1 MKQHIMKQRIAR
13 NTFTVFSANI
23 LQAALGFSVAAF
35 IAAVFGSA
43 GEVDAFFIAAP
54 LPILIGQ
61 FTLSVSLVGIMP
73 HYQRLCERQ
82 GRDKALQEIAPLFW
96 TWSLIALFIG
106 ALGFFATEPIA
117 RALAP
122 GFEGER
128 LTLLVKYLRW
138 AMLAT
143 PFISAA
149 GFLQALENAD
159 GHFFRPA
166 FARPL
171 ITTFAFGALVTMFSD
186 AGLEP
191 FFVGLFVGAL
201 LTCLWQFLE
210 VRSFGSLP
218 LTIRGVSNTWRTV
231 RSAALSMAFARGMG
245 QGSELALQIIASLAA
260 AGVVATYG
268 FSFKIAAIPLMLSV
282 SMALALFPAQSAA
295 YAKDDPAESMRILW
309 RGVNAL
315 TILGAFFGGFFYV
328 WAEPLVILLYERGD
342 FNPALTTEVAQ
353 TIRIFS
359 LGLIVISA
367 NNAIANGFWAAQRMK
382 ERIIIE
388 AIAIGILLLV
398 AALTIQSLGPVG
410 LAVAFVA
417 QYIFLF
423 FVGLWL
429 LERNRDASRSH
440 TDGYLLR
447 LATFARVVVITGICV
462 TLAAIFLPDSEI
474 FRDFGYPAR
483 IGLIGLGGIG
493 FSVVYFLGLYAFKV
507 EEVRSLFQRFLSVL
521 FHENRRLDAPD
532 LRVETTQTSSKLE
545 SRQPAG
551 KE

>member
-1 MKQHIMKQRIAR
+1 MKQRIAR

-23 LQAALGFSVAAF
+23 LQAALGFSVSAF
-35 IAAVFGSA
+35 IAATFGSA

-61 FTLSVSLVGIMP
+61 FTLSVSLVGVMP
-73 HYQRLCERQ
+73 HYQRLCELQ
-82 GRDKALQEIAPLFW
+82 GRDKALREIAPLFW

-117 RALAP
+117 QALAP
-122 GFEGER
+122 GFDAER

-171 ITTFAFGALVTMFSD
+171 ITAFALGSLVTLFSD
-186 AGLEP
+186 SGLEP
-191 FFVGLFVGAL
+191 FFIGLFAGAL
-201 LTCLWQFLE
+201 LTSIWQFIE
-210 VRSFGSLP
+210 VRSFGAFPFS
-218 LTIRGVSNTWRTV
+218 TRGVSKVWQSV

-245 QGSELALQIIASLAA
+245 QSAELALQVIASLAA

-315 TILGAFFGGFFYV
+315 TILGAFFGGFFFI

-342 FNPALTTEVAQ
+342 FNPALTIEVAR

-367 NNAIANGFWAAQRMK
+367 NNAIANGFWAAKRMK
-382 ERIIIE
+382 ERIVLE

-398 AALTIQSLGPVG
+398 AALTIKDFGPAG
-410 LAVAFVA
+410 LAGAYVAEFT
-417 QYIFLF
+417 FLF
-423 FVGLWL
+423 FVGLWR
-429 LERNRDASRSH
+429 LEKTEGAAGKHIKAYLSRLS
-440 TDGYLLR
+440 
-447 LATFARVVVITGICV
+447 TFARVVVISGICV
-462 TLAAIFLPDSEI
+462 TAGVILLPDNEL
-474 FRDFGYPAR
+474 FRNLSYPER
-483 IGLIGLGGIG
+483 IGLIGVGGVG
-493 FSVVYFLGLYAFKV
+493 FSIVYFGGLFALRIEEIQSLLQKVLGFIA
-507 EEVRSLFQRFLSVL
+507 
-521 FHENRRLDAPD
+521 NRRASTNAPEMQPTPTD
-532 LRVETTQTSSKLE
+532 KPTSLEEPQTI
-545 SRQPAG
+545 G